1 MNGLMNIIDV
11 IGADPMAKWVVAA
24 LGLRALWTIIAWR
37 KCPLARGTDALTP
50 QQARDMRQQ
59 AFAHSW
65 RFLLVM
71 VTGIVLAVFGLFQL
85 AEHGA
90 EAPLA
95 LFMLI
100 LGVYLFTTEPARHQ
114 VQDAERRVLETS
126 DGPAEQRELSAS
138 LLRGSHFRLI
148 SIEVGIV
155 AMLLAGVL
163 FVAAA

>member
-1 MNGLMNIIDV
+1 
-11 IGADPMAKWVVAA
+11 
-24 LGLRALWTIIAWR
+24 
-37 KCPLARGTDALTP
+37 
-50 QQARDMRQQ
+50 MRQQ